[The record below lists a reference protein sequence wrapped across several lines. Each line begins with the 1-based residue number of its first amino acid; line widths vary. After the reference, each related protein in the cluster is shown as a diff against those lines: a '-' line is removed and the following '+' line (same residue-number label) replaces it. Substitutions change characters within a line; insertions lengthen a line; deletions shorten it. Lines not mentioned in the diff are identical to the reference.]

1 MTSSE
6 KYEYLEEDDTSFI
19 ANIRRNL
26 NVVTINEYFML
37 TLVAVAIL
45 LMSGI
50 VFVLAKAPQ
59 LYASDIYGT
68 RIIFYQIVPSNQ
80 AQNGV
85 KYNPNGLTHQYVVE
99 MLVVASV
106 IAIGVYGL
114 YLMKNATSYIDDQRK
129 ALAVLMIGTTVFSFA
144 AATLFF
150 IYIYKMTG
158 NFPSFVGLG

>member
-37 TLVAVAIL
+37 VLVAVAIL
-45 LMSGI
+45 LLSGVI
-50 VFVLAKAPQ
+50 FVLAKAPQ

-68 RIIFYQIVPSNQ
+68 RIIFYQLVPQGASYQFNQ
-80 AQNGV
+80 A
-85 KYNPNGLTHQYVVE
+85 GLQHQYVVE

-129 ALAVLMIGTTVFSFA
+129 ALQVLMIGTTVFSLA

-150 IYIYKMTG
+150 IYLYKMTG
-158 NFPSFVGLG
+158 NFPSFAGLG